1 VTLIVTGLSRGTA
14 RFQARSAL
22 SGVGFTTSE
31 AEAMLSHPVRR
42 RVVMF
47 LMLFG
52 SAGIVTLVASLII
65 SFTTTTDGR
74 DAFLRS
80 LTLVAGLSV
89 VLLVAR
95 NPWIDRKLTRIIA
108 GSLSRYTRID
118 ARGYAALLNL
128 TDGFTV
134 AELHVDADDWIAC
147 RTLAELDLC
156 GEGVAVLGL
165 QRGSRDAYV
174 GVPIGESPVLP
185 GDTMVV
191 YGQVSRIAELDER
204 KAGAAGDQAH
214 ELAVTEHLESDRLES
229 TRDATEMMG
238 HDEMRRP

>member
-1 VTLIVTGLSRGTA
+1 MVAVTSVFIVVLISLIATRVATVTLIVTGLSRGTA

-22 SGVGFTTSE
+22 SSVGFTTSE

-95 NPWIDRKLTRIIA
+95 NPWIDQEANADHRRLALALHEHRCTRLRRVA
-108 GSLSRYTRID
+108 QPDRRLHRGR
-118 ARGYAALLNL
+118 ARPPTG
-128 TDGFTV
+128 
-134 AELHVDADDWIAC
+134 
-147 RTLAELDLC
+147 LARR
-156 GEGVAVLGL
+156 V
-165 QRGSRDAYV
+165 R
-174 GVPIGESPVLP
+174 
-185 GDTMVV
+185 
-191 YGQVSRIAELDER
+191 
-204 KAGAAGDQAH
+204 
-214 ELAVTEHLESDRLES
+214 
-229 TRDATEMMG
+229 
-238 HDEMRRP
+238 RRPDR